1 MSPVRGRPPRTT
13 IYPALAIVI
22 AITAIVISNVAPEY
36 TVGIAYSASSKGG
49 PGPTAGRLRAAPDL
63 RHNFRK
69 LAYGQ
74 TRT

>member
-36 TVGIAYSASSKGG
+36 AAGIAYSASSKGG
-49 PGPTAGRLRAAPDL
+49 TGSIGGRVRAAPDW
-63 RHNFRK
+63 RNIFRK
-69 LAYGQ
+69 LA
-74 TRT
+74 